1 MTRKPGDLSGIIASK
16 GKATSATTY
25 PGDDRAKPKPSR
37 APRKA
42 TGSKPKAAPERYK
55 YEAPERRSESLT
67 MRLAPSER
75 ERLEA
80 LAERTGAPLT
90 QVIVWGIEALER
102 EMGDG

>member
-1 MTRKPGDLSGIIASK
+1 MTRKPSDMSGIIAKK
-16 GKATSATTY
+16 GEATSATTY
-25 PGDDRAKPKPSR
+25 PGDQPKT
-37 APRKA
+37 AGTPRKA
-42 TGSKPKAAPERYK
+42 TGSKPKTAPERYK
-55 YEAPERRSESLT
+55 YEAPERRSDSLT

-75 ERLEA
+75 KRLQA